1 MDKSPRDTAVSTQQK
16 GMVRY
21 MENNPL
27 SKQDISAFYDV
38 FCRAT
43 IKELENAILSA
54 NEPEERAFYRKL
66 LNLKLQTEQEKI
78 VGERLV

>member
-1 MDKSPRDTAVSTQQK
+1 
-16 GMVRY
+16 
-21 MENNPL
+21 MENSSTVN
-27 SKQDISAFYDV
+27 KDISELYDA

-54 NEPEERAFYRKL
+54 DETEERAFYRKL